1 MLRTAAGDRRAWTR
15 LVERHLS
22 AVVGYAW
29 HLLDSHAEAEDVAQE
44 TFVRLLSKVGQW
56 QPGGA
61 SLRAWL
67 YRVATNLCIDQ
78 RRLRRTIGL
87 ADAPEPPRA
96 AETEAELDQYLDRRR
111 LVRRA
116 LQELPEGQRMAIIL
130 IYYHGFTNREAA
142 ELMGVS
148 VDAVESRLARAR
160 RALRRRLQPVKPDLL
175 GAL

>member
-87 ADAPEPPRA
+87 ADAPEPPERPRPRRSWTNTWIGDA
-96 AETEAELDQYLDRRR
+96 WCGERFRNFLKDR
-111 LVRRA
+111 
-116 LQELPEGQRMAIIL
+116 EWP
-130 IYYHGFTNREAA
+130 
-142 ELMGVS
+142 S
-148 VDAVESRLARAR
+148 S
-160 RALRRRLQPVKPDLL
+160 
-175 GAL
+175 